1 MSLLIDT
8 ILGVMLVALALRCA
22 LARETISAVMAF
34 ISLGLLLA
42 IAWVRLGSVD
52 VALTEAAIGSGATGF
67 LLIGAHAHL
76 RRSQRGGAEASPGLG
91 RGAQG
96 IVGAACAII
105 GGAVAWALLTLP
117 EPAPSLAPAAMARME
132 ATGLGNAV
140 TAVLI
145 AYRSLDTLLETI
157 VLVLAVVGLWALA
170 PQGSWGGPGRLRLP
184 AAPEPLVFLARA
196 LPPVGV
202 LAGIYLFWEGANA
215 PGGAFQGGTVLAA
228 MAVLAM
234 LAGLTPVPRMDGRWL
249 RWSLV
254 FGASLFTLVGFLGVL
269 TSGSFLAFPDV
280 ATKPVI
286 LAVEAG
292 LTFSIA
298 AGLAMLVAGQVQ
310 GPGR

>member
-1 MSLLIDT
+1 MSLVIDT
-8 ILGVMLVALALRCA
+8 LLGAMLVALALRCA
-22 LARETISAVMAF
+22 LARDAISAVMAF

-76 RRSQRGGAEASPGLG
+76 RRSGRGEAGEGAPLG
-91 RGAQG
+91 REARAVVAVAAA
-96 IVGAACAII
+96 IVGV
-105 GGAVAWALLTLP
+105 AVAWALLTLP
-117 EPAPSLAPAAMARME
+117 DPAPSLAPAAVANMP

-170 PQGSWGGPGRLRLP
+170 PQGSWGGPGRLRLASAP
-184 AAPEPLVFLARA
+184 APLVFLARA

-234 LAGLTPVPRMDGRWL
+234 LAGLAAVPRMDAGWL

-254 FGASLFTLVGFLGVL
+254 FGAGLFTLVGFLGVL
-269 TSGSFLAFPDV
+269 TGGSFLAFPDV

-298 AGLAMLVAGQVQ
+298 AGLAMLVAGQTQ